1 MSGSGIFD
9 RQLMLQFQKRALAK
23 PVAGADFLLERSVED
38 VLDRL
43 SAVERQFST
52 GVALMGYTDALAR
65 GLQQSGKVEKIIRIE
80 QGDFYFQGSDS
91 AFEHGVIE
99 PSEILPLEPQSA
111 DLIVSLMSL
120 HLINDL
126 PGMLIQI
133 ARALRPDGLFLA
145 AFSGTGTLGELRESL
160 MQAEIELS
168 GGAAARIA
176 PFADIRDAGALLQR
190 AGFALPVTD
199 VDTVTVRYNS
209 MFDLLKDVRAMG
221 MQNMLVD
228 RSKKPLTRSVF
239 MRAAQIYA
247 ERFSDPDGR
256 VRASFSTLWMS
267 GWKPHESQQKP
278 LKPGS
283 AKASLADALQ
293 QLQVKPEDG

>member
-43 SAVERQFST
+43 SAVEKQFST

-65 GLQQSGKVEKIIRIE
+65 GLQQSGKVEKTIRIE
-80 QGDFYFQGSDS
+80 QDDFYFQAGDA

-99 PSEILPLEPQSA
+99 PGEILPLEPQSA

-133 ARALRPDGLFLA
+133 ARALLPDGLFLA

-209 MFDLLKDVRAMG
+209 MFDLLKDIRAMG
-221 MQNMLVD
+221 MQNILVD

-256 VRASFSTLWMS
+256 IRASFSTLWMS

-283 AKASLADALQ
+283 AKASLADALKQ
-293 QLQVKPEDG
+293 FQVKPDE

>member
-9 RQLMLQFQKRALAK
+9 RQLLLQFQKRALSK
-23 PVAGADFLLERSVED
+23 PVSGADFLLSRAVED

-43 SAVERQFST
+43 SAVEKHFGT
-52 GVALMGYTDALAR
+52 GVALISYTDALAQ
-65 GLQQSGKVEKIIRIE
+65 GLQQSGKVDKVIRIE
-80 QGDFYFQGSDS
+80 QDGFYFQKNEA
-91 AFEHGVIE
+91 AFEHGVVE
-99 PSEILPLEPQSA
+99 PNEILPLEPQSA

-145 AFSGTGTLGELRESL
+145 AFSGAGTLGELRESL
-160 MQAEIELS
+160 MQAEIELN

-209 MFDLLKDVRAMG
+209 MFDLLKDIRAMG
-221 MQNMLVD
+221 MQNILLD
-228 RSKKPLTRSVF
+228 RSRKPLTRRVF

-256 VRASFSTLWMS
+256 IRASFSTLWMS
-267 GWKPHESQQKP
+267 GWTPHESQQKP

-293 QLQVKPEDG
+293 QFQQTPDSE